1 MKLAIPFRPADMVL
15 IISLAILLGLVAAIP
30 AAAQEGF
37 TRLTVPLGD
46 EVNTYAELAT
56 VLPSAVETEAYEQKT
71 LNYTG
76 GKDIKTSILLDGSMV
91 SIFLLY
97 PCQPPEATLD
107 AEGLK
112 SLLATADETIMLA
125 NYSEEEIYISGKPAI
140 WGLLGPSIF
149 AAYQPTD
156 QTAAL
161 IVMEGSLDEETM
173 YHLLYNMTITVNEG
187 ITPIIPG
194 YCSDKSSVAAEA
206 AAIPAE
212 SIDTGVAAEIA
223 PSSTEMA
230 DTEIGT
236 GTEAE
241 AGTEAVAQAA
251 PDATP
256 SNKDK
261 AEADMAAAMAQLE
274 KVKSSM
280 RK

>member
-1 MKLAIPFRPADMVL
+1 MKFAIPFRPADMVL
-15 IISLAILLGLVAAIP
+15 IISLAILLGLVAASP
-30 AAAQEGF
+30 AAAQNGF
-37 TRLTVPLGD
+37 TRLAVPLGD

-56 VLPSAVETEAYEQKT
+56 VLPSDVESEAYEQKT

-76 GKDIKTSILLDGSMV
+76 GKDIKTSILLAGSMV

-97 PCQPPEATLD
+97 PCQPPEAMLD
-107 AEGLK
+107 ANGLK

-125 NYSEEEIYISGKPAI
+125 NYSETELYISGRPAI
-140 WGLLGPSIF
+140 WGMLDTSLF
-149 AAYQPTD
+149 AAYQPSN

-187 ITPIIPG
+187 ITPITPG
-194 YCSDKSSVAAEA
+194 YCSKNASVAEES

-212 SIDTGVAAEIA
+212 STETGVAAEIA
-223 PSSTEMA
+223 SSSTEMA
-230 DTEIGT
+230 DTEI
-236 GTEAE
+236 EAE
-241 AGTEAVAQAA
+241 AGAVAQAA